1 MTARSTHI
9 LPGSWKNEEDDVNI
23 LVIGSGGREHAL
35 FWKLKESPL
44 TDIIYALPG
53 NPGMGEQID
62 ISATDN
68 EAILKFAKEKEIGL
82 VVVGPEI
89 PLTNGL
95 VDDLESAGIRAF
107 GPRANAAELE
117 GSKSFAK
124 ELMKKYGIPTARYE
138 VFTEAEPARAYIRKE
153 GAPIVVKADGLAA
166 GKGVIVAM
174 SEQEAL
180 DAVDAIMED
189 NTFGEAGTRV
199 VIEEFMEGEEA
210 SLLAFTD
217 GKIIRPMISAQDH
230 KRALDGDKGPN
241 TGGMGTYAPAPVMTP
256 EMTERA
262 TEEILKPTIAAMAKE
277 GRVYRGCLYLGL
289 MITKDGPKV
298 VEFNARFGD
307 PETQVV
313 LPLLDGDLVRIMCA
327 CSDGTLADVPIH
339 WKNGAAVCVVL
350 AAGGYPASYEKG
362 HEICGIRAAEDTG
375 ALVFH
380 AGTAEQ
386 NGKILTNGGRV
397 LGVVGMGED
406 ITSAVKKSYAAVE
419 KISFKDAYYRKDIA
433 HRALRNR

>member
-1 MTARSTHI
+1 MTAQSTHI

-35 FWKLKESPL
+35 FWKLKESPV
-44 TDIIYALPG
+44 TDSIYALPG

-95 VDDLESAGIRAF
+95 VDELESAGIRTF

-124 ELMKKYGIPTARYE
+124 DLMKKYGIPTARYE

-180 DAVDAIMED
+180 DAIDTIMED
-189 NTFGEAGTRV
+189 NTFGKAGTRV

-217 GKIIRPMISAQDH
+217 GKTIRPMISAQDH

-313 LPLLDGDLVRIMCA
+313 LPLLDGDLVQIMCA

-339 WKNGAAVCVVL
+339 WKDGAAVCVVL

-362 HEICGIRAAEDTG
+362 NEIHGIADAEKTG

-380 AGTAEQ
+380 AGTAEKD
-386 NGKILTNGGRV
+386 GKLATNGGRV
-397 LGVVGMGED
+397 LGVVGMGAD
-406 ITSAVKKSYAAVE
+406 IASAVHSAYAAAE

-433 HRALRNR
+433 HRALHR

>member
-1 MTARSTHI
+1 M
-9 LPGSWKNEEDDVNI
+9 NI

-35 FWKLKESPL
+35 YWKLSESPQ
-44 TDIIYALPG
+44 TEQIYAIPG
-53 NPGMGEQID
+53 NPGMGA
-62 ISATDN
+62 SAAIALDDHA
-68 EAILKFAKEKEIGL
+68 AILRFAKEHEIGL
-82 VVVGPEI
+82 VVVGPEV
-89 PLTNGL
+89 PLMNGL
-95 VDDLESAGIRAF
+95 VDELEAAGIRAF
-107 GPRANAAELE
+107 GPRANAAEIE

-124 ELMKKYGIPTARYE
+124 DLMKKYGIPTARYE
-138 VFTEAEPARAYIRKE
+138 VFTAAEPARAYIRQE

-174 SEQEAL
+174 TEQEAL

-189 NTFGEAGTRV
+189 HSFGDAGARV

-217 GKIIRPMISAQDH
+217 GTTIRPMISAQDH
-230 KRALDGDKGPN
+230 KRAYDGDRGPN

-262 TEEILKPTIAAMAKE
+262 VEEILKPTIAAMAKE
-277 GRVYRGCLYLGL
+277 GRIYCGCLYLGL
-289 MITKDGPKV
+289 MVTADGPKV

-313 LPLLDGDLVRIMCA
+313 LPLLDSDLVAIMCA
-327 CSDGTLADVPIH
+327 CADGTLADVPIR
-339 WKNGAAVCVVL
+339 WKDDAAVCVVL
-350 AAGGYPASYEKG
+350 ASGGYPGHYEKG
-362 HEICGIRAAEDTG
+362 QEIHGLADAEAMG

-380 AGTAEQ
+380 AGTAMKD
-386 NGKILTNGGRV
+386 GKLVTNGGRV
-397 LGVVGMGED
+397 LGVVGRGAD
-406 ITSAVKKSYAAVE
+406 ISSAVDVAYVAAA

-433 HRALRNR
+433 HRALER

>member
-1 MTARSTHI
+1 M
-9 LPGSWKNEEDDVNI
+9 NI

-35 FWKLKESPL
+35 YWKLSESPQ
-44 TDIIYALPG
+44 TEQIYAIPG
-53 NPGMGEQID
+53 NPGMGA
-62 ISATDN
+62 SAEIALDDHA
-68 EAILKFAKEKEIGL
+68 AILRFVKEHEIGL
-82 VVVGPEI
+82 VVVGPEV
-89 PLTNGL
+89 PLMNGL
-95 VDDLESAGIRAF
+95 VDELEAAGIRAF
-107 GPRANAAELE
+107 GPRANAAEIE

-124 ELMKKYGIPTARYE
+124 DLMKKYGIPTARYE
-138 VFTEAEPARAYIRKE
+138 VFTAAEPARAYIRQE

-174 SEQEAL
+174 TEQEAL

-189 NTFGEAGTRV
+189 HSFGDAGARV

-217 GKIIRPMISAQDH
+217 GTMIRPMISAQDH
-230 KRALDGDKGPN
+230 KRAYDGDRGPN

-262 TEEILKPTIAAMAKE
+262 VEEILKPTIAAMAKE

-289 MITKDGPKV
+289 MVTADGPKV

-313 LPLLDGDLVRIMCA
+313 LPLLDSDLAAIMCA
-327 CSDGTLADVPIH
+327 CADGTLADVPIR
-339 WKNGAAVCVVL
+339 WKDGAAVCVVL
-350 AAGGYPASYEKG
+350 ASGGYPGHYDKG
-362 HEICGIRAAEDTG
+362 QEIHGLADAEAMG

-380 AGTAEQ
+380 AGTAMKD
-386 NGKILTNGGRV
+386 GKLVTNGGRV
-397 LGVVGMGED
+397 LGVVGRGAD
-406 ITSAVKKSYAAVE
+406 ISSAVDAAYAAAT

-433 HRALRNR
+433 HRALER

>member
-1 MTARSTHI
+1 MITRSTYI

-44 TDIIYALPG
+44 TDSIYALPG

-95 VDDLESAGIRAF
+95 VDELESAGIRAF

-117 GSKSFAK
+117 SSKSFAK
-124 ELMKKYGIPTARYE
+124 DLMKKYGIPTAGYE

-180 DAVDAIMED
+180 DAIDTIMED
-189 NTFGEAGTRV
+189 NTFGKAGTRV

-262 TEEILKPTIAAMAKE
+262 IEEILKPTIAAMAKE

-313 LPLLDGDLVRIMCA
+313 LPLLDGDLVQIMCA

-339 WKNGAAVCVVL
+339 WKDGAAVCVVL

-362 HEICGIRAAEDTG
+362 NEIHGIADAEKTG

-380 AGTAEQ
+380 AGTAEKD
-386 NGKILTNGGRV
+386 GKLATNGGRV
-397 LGVVGMGED
+397 LGVVGMGAD
-406 ITSAVKKSYAAVE
+406 IASAVHSAYAAAE

-433 HRALRNR
+433 HRALHR

>member
-1 MTARSTHI
+1 M
-9 LPGSWKNEEDDVNI
+9 NI

-35 FWKLKESPL
+35 YWKLSESPQ
-44 TDIIYALPG
+44 TEQIYAIPG
-53 NPGMGEQID
+53 NPGMGA
-62 ISATDN
+62 SAAIALDDHA
-68 EAILKFAKEKEIGL
+68 AILHFAKEHEIGL
-82 VVVGPEI
+82 VVVGPEV
-89 PLTNGL
+89 PLMNGL
-95 VDDLESAGIRAF
+95 VDEIEAAGIRAF
-107 GPRANAAELE
+107 GPRANAAEIE

-124 ELMKKYGIPTARYE
+124 DLMKKYGIPTARYE
-138 VFTEAEPARAYIRKE
+138 VFTAAEPARAYIRQE

-174 SEQEAL
+174 TEQEAL

-189 NTFGEAGTRV
+189 HSFGDAGARV

-217 GKIIRPMISAQDH
+217 GRTIRPMISAQDH
-230 KRALDGDKGPN
+230 KRAYDGDRGPN

-262 TEEILKPTIAAMAKE
+262 VEEILKPTIAAMAKE
-277 GRVYRGCLYLGL
+277 GRIYRGCLYLGL
-289 MITKDGPKV
+289 MVTADGPKV

-313 LPLLDGDLVRIMCA
+313 LPLLDSDLVAIMCA
-327 CSDGTLADVPIH
+327 CADGTLADVPIR
-339 WKNGAAVCVVL
+339 WKDGAAVCVVL
-350 AAGGYPASYEKG
+350 ASGGYPGHYEKG
-362 HEICGIRAAEDTG
+362 QEIHGLADAEAMG

-380 AGTAEQ
+380 AGTAMKD
-386 NGKILTNGGRV
+386 GKLVTNGGRV
-397 LGVVGMGED
+397 LGVVGRGAD
-406 ITSAVKKSYAAVE
+406 ISSAVDAAYAAAT

-433 HRALRNR
+433 HRALER